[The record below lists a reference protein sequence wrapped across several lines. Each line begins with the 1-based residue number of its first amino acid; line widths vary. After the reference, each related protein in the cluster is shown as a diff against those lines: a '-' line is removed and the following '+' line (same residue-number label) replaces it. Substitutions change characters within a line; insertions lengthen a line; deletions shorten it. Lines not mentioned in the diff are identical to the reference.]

1 MHTREVDTRKYIYI
15 YIVRT
20 RGKAIIG
27 MALRAIKIHL
37 HLHVSTCTCTSVIL
51 DPSYYYISS
60 TVTSSQP
67 VLRESTDSTDD
78 SEGHALFESLTQ
90 PSRFD
95 ELIIGTQV
103 PCTPGASQVNV
114 LLYLEYFSTC
124 ISHYQHVL

>member
-1 MHTREVDTRKYIYI
+1 MYMYLNWHIFKNTYTFVLALTCKYMYC
-15 YIVRT
+15 
-20 RGKAIIG
+20 
-27 MALRAIKIHL
+27 
-37 HLHVSTCTCTSVIL
+37 TCTCICTSVIL

-114 LLYLEYFSTC
+114 LLYLEYFSTS

>member
-1 MHTREVDTRKYIYI
+1 MHIHVLVIIHVLELAYFKKYMYI
-15 YIVRT
+15 C
-20 RGKAIIG
+20 
-27 MALRAIKIHL
+27 
-37 HLHVSTCTCTSVIL
+37 TCTYSTYKYMYCTCTCICTSVIL

>member
-1 MHTREVDTRKYIYI
+1 MYC
-15 YIVRT
+15 
-20 RGKAIIG
+20 
-27 MALRAIKIHL
+27 
-37 HLHVSTCTCTSVIL
+37 TCTCTSVIC

-103 PCTPGASQVNV
+103 PCTPGASQVSV
-114 LLYLEYFSTC
+114 LVHLEYFS